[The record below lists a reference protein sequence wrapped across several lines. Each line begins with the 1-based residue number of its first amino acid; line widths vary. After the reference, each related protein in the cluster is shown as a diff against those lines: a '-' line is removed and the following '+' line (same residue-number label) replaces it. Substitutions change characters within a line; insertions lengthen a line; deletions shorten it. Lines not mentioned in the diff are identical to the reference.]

1 MIFDFPLW
9 RPTTDRYTY
18 ARDKPFVLAARA
30 EVPHDPIQDG
40 HYFLKVSADSDLLV
54 RVAQDGAV
62 LIDGRTLM
70 QWACIHSPFSMV
82 PTTTTQGDD
91 PGAHGAADGERGGVR

>member
-1 MIFDFPLW
+1 MTFDSTHW

-40 HYFLKVSADSDLLV
+40 HYFLKVSVESDLV
-54 RVAQDGAV
+54 SR
-62 LIDGRTLM
+62 R
-70 QWACIHSPFSMV
+70 PR
-82 PTTTTQGDD
+82 
-91 PGAHGAADGERGGVR
+91 RGGAD